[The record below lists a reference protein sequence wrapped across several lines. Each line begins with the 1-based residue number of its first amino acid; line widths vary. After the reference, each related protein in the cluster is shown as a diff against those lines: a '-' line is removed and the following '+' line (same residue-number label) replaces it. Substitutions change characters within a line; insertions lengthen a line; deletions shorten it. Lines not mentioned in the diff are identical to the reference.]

1 MCYEMIQLTIKWQK
15 NMKTLRFKYLVDC
28 LVIVFE
34 FNVTLLKI
42 MFISQ
47 DLDL

>member
-1 MCYEMIQLTIKWQK
+1 MCYEMIQVTK
-15 NMKTLRFKYLVDC
+15 NMKTLRFKYLGDC
-28 LVIVFE
+28 LVIIFE
-34 FNVTLLKI
+34 LNVTFLKI

>member
-1 MCYEMIQLTIKWQK
+1 MCYYMIQVTIRWQN
-15 NMKTLRFKYLVDC
+15 NMKTFSFEYLGEC

-34 FNVTLLKI
+34 LNVTFLKI
-42 MFISQ
+42 MFMSQ